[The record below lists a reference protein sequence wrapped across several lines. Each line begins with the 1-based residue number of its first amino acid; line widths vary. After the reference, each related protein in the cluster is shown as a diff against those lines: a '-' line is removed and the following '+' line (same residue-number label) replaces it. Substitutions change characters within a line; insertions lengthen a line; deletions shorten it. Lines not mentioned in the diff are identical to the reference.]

1 VVPVSYELARRTA
14 RSVDD
19 GGQGIAFPGV
29 VTLDHL
35 ILTVN
40 DREASVRFYTDVMG
54 FGYDGED
61 GPFSVIRV
69 SPETTLQLA
78 PWGTEGGH
86 HLAFAL
92 SPEEFDAELPFGD
105 SFHDVGNMQGPGE
118 EAGARGLGPTLYLFD
133 PNGHLVELRHY

>member
-1 VVPVSYELARRTA
+1 
-14 RSVDD
+14 
-19 GGQGIAFPGV
+19 
-29 VTLDHL
+29 
-35 ILTVN
+35 
-40 DREASVRFYTDVMG
+40 VRFYTEVMG
-54 FGYDGED
+54 FGDEGED

-69 SPETTLQLA
+69 SPDTTLQLA
-78 PWGTEGGH
+78 PWGTDGGD

-92 SPEEFDAELPFGD
+92 SPAEFEAAFGRVRAANVPYGD

>member
-1 VVPVSYELARRTA
+1 M
-14 RSVDD
+14 
-19 GGQGIAFPGV
+19 

-35 ILTVN
+35 ILRVN
-40 DREASVRFYTDVMG
+40 ERDASVRFYTEVMG
-54 FGYDGED
+54 FGDEGED

-78 PWGTEGGH
+78 PWGTQGGD

-92 SPEEFDAELPFGD
+92 SPEQFEAAFARVKAAGLPYGD

-118 EAGARGLGPTLYLFD
+118 ETGAKGPGPTIYVFD
-133 PNGHLVELRHY
+133 PDRHLVELRHY

>member
-1 VVPVSYELARRTA
+1 MA
-14 RSVDD
+14 
-19 GGQGIAFPGV
+19 
-29 VTLDHL
+29 TLDHL

-86 HLAFAL
+86 HLGL
-92 SPEEFDAELPFGD
+92 CPLTGR
-105 SFHDVGNMQGPGE
+105 VRGRLCPG
-118 EAGARGLGPTLYLFD
+118 AGGRAAVR
-133 PNGHLVELRHY
+133 

>member
-1 VVPVSYELARRTA
+1 M
-14 RSVDD
+14 
-19 GGQGIAFPGV
+19 

-40 DREASVRFYTDVMG
+40 DRDASVRFYTEVMG
-54 FGYDGED
+54 FGHEGED

-78 PWGTEGGH
+78 PWGTEGGE

-92 SPEEFDAELPFGD
+92 SPGSSTPPSPGCGRPGCPTATR
-105 SFHDVGNMQGPGE
+105 STTWATCRAPGE
-118 EAGARGLGPTLYLFD
+118 EAGRGGWGPRVYLFD

>member
-1 VVPVSYELARRTA
+1 
-14 RSVDD
+14 
-19 GGQGIAFPGV
+19 V

-40 DREASVRFYTDVMG
+40 DREASVRFYTEVMG
-54 FGYDGED
+54 FGDEGED

-69 SPETTLQLA
+69 SPDTTLQLA
-78 PWGTEGGH
+78 PWGTEGGD

-92 SPEEFDAELPFGD
+92 SPEEFGAAFERVKAAGLPYGD
-105 SFHDVGNMQGPGE
+105 SFHSVGNMEGPGE
-118 EAGARGLGPTLYLFD
+118 EAGARGLGPTVYVFD

>member
-1 VVPVSYELARRTA
+1 M
-14 RSVDD
+14 
-19 GGQGIAFPGV
+19 

-40 DREASVRFYTDVMG
+40 DRDASVRFYTEVMG
-54 FGYDGED
+54 FIHEGED
-61 GPFSVIRV
+61 GPFSVVRV
-69 SPETTLQLA
+69 SPDTTLQLA
-78 PWGTEGGH
+78 PWGTKGGE

-92 SPEEFDAELPFGD
+92 SPDEFDAAFARVRAADLPFGD

>member
-1 VVPVSYELARRTA
+1 MA
-14 RSVDD
+14 
-19 GGQGIAFPGV
+19 
-29 VTLDHL
+29 TLDHL

-40 DREASVRFYTDVMG
+40 DRDASVRFYIDVLG
-54 FGYDGED
+54 FGHDGED

-92 SPEEFDAELPFGD
+92 SPEEFDAACARIRSSGLPYGD
-105 SFHDVGNMQGPGE
+105 TYHDAANMRGPGTE
-118 EAGARGLGPTLYLFD
+118 TGARGPGDTLYLFD
-133 PNGHLVELRHY
+133 PNGHLVEIRRY